1 MLSGGG
7 LRILRGIIQ
16 RPFLVGLTF
25 KGDECP
31 SRWNSLSKN
40 SEAGPSLVYLR
51 NRKET
56 SRVIKKAKRREKRNR
71 DRL

>member
-1 MLSGGG
+1 M
-7 LRILRGIIQ
+7 
-16 RPFLVGLTF
+16 GLTF